1 MNKIYICLFSFLFFY
16 SNLFGQ
22 TSNEMENAWG
32 DIDYKDNAWVKNN
45 SQPHHITKGLRNRHI
60 AVWASHGRFYDARKQ
75 AWRWQRPSMFGTTE
89 DLFTQTIV
97 VPYLIPMLEKAG
109 ANVFTPRER
118 DWQCNEVIVDNDD
131 KYKYPYYVEVNNS
144 KTWGTSPINGFS
156 NIQGD
161 LYDGVNPF
169 MGGTSRMIKTTK
181 GKHFSSISYQ
191 PNIPQEGEYAV
202 YVSYST
208 LENSVDDA
216 EYIVYHKGVE
226 TKITV
231 NQQMGGGTWVYIG
244 TFSFDRGCNPFNR
257 VVITNH
263 SHHKGVVTSDAIRFG
278 GGMGNINR
286 GGIKSGLPRCV
297 EGARYT
303 AQWSGS
309 PYSVYGGKS
318 GEDDYAD
325 DINSRSQMV
334 NWLAGG
340 SVYVPTI
347 EGLKVPLELSLAVH
361 SDAGYAKDFNSL
373 VGSLAIYTTNYNDG
387 RLNSGVS
394 RYASKDLASSVL
406 NNLVKDIQQKYGKW
420 AKRHLWDRNYSE
432 TRLPEVPSA
441 IIETMSHQNFPD
453 MLLGQD
459 PNFKFT
465 FARSLYKTLLKYV
478 ANQHGEDYVVAPLPP
493 KCFKIEFKDKS
504 KVELSWEAT
513 PDHSESTSNATSF
526 NVYMATGTSGFDNG
540 TNIKSN
546 HHIMELEP
554 NVQYNFYI
562 TACNNGGESFPTEVL
577 SAYYQP
583 QATETILVVNG
594 FNRLSG
600 PAVINN
606 EDEQG
611 FDLREDIGVSY
622 GKTLGWNGYQQ
633 VFSKYNAGTEG
644 PDGLGFSDESLA
656 GKVIMGN
663 TFNYTVEHT
672 EAIATAYKYNIVSSS
687 SEAAFS
693 RKLNLD
699 KYKCIDLIL
708 GLEKSTTNSLK
719 YYKTFTPDM
728 QRLLQQ
734 YTQKGGSLIV
744 SGAYVASDMKSF
756 SDKQFLENVLKIN
769 YSPTDSC
776 TNNSSI
782 TGLGLNLNLYNYYND
797 THYAAPKTDIIHPT
811 SSAICAMQY
820 ADQTSSAVAYKGSD
834 YSCFTMGFPFECI
847 INKEARNKLMRGI
860 LNYLLT
866 PKQK

>member
-16 SNLFGQ
+16 SNLLGQ

-45 SQPHHITKGLRNRHI
+45 SQSHHITKGLQNRHI

-144 KTWGTSPINGFS
+144 KTWETSPINGFS

-257 VVITNH
+257 VVVTNH

-303 AQWSGS
+303 AQWSGA
-309 PYSVYGGKS
+309 PYSIYSGK
-318 GEDDYAD
+318 GREDDYAD
-325 DINSRSQMV
+325 DINSRSHMV
-334 NWLAGG
+334 NWIAGG

-432 TRLPEVPSA
+432 TRIPEVPSA

-478 ANQHGEDYVVAPLPP
+478 ANQHGRLRCCSIGA
-493 KCFKIEFKDKS
+493 
-504 KVELSWEAT
+504 
-513 PDHSESTSNATSF
+513 
-526 NVYMATGTSGFDNG
+526 
-540 TNIKSN
+540 
-546 HHIMELEP
+546 
-554 NVQYNFYI
+554 Q
-562 TACNNGGESFPTEVL
+562 VL
-577 SAYYQP
+577 
-583 QATETILVVNG
+583 
-594 FNRLSG
+594 
-600 PAVINN
+600 
-606 EDEQG
+606 
-611 FDLREDIGVSY
+611 
-622 GKTLGWNGYQQ
+622 
-633 VFSKYNAGTEG
+633 
-644 PDGLGFSDESLA
+644 
-656 GKVIMGN
+656 
-663 TFNYTVEHT
+663 
-672 EAIATAYKYNIVSSS
+672 
-687 SEAAFS
+687 
-693 RKLNLD
+693 
-699 KYKCIDLIL
+699 
-708 GLEKSTTNSLK
+708 
-719 YYKTFTPDM
+719 
-728 QRLLQQ
+728 
-734 YTQKGGSLIV
+734 
-744 SGAYVASDMKSF
+744 
-756 SDKQFLENVLKIN
+756 
-769 YSPTDSC
+769 
-776 TNNSSI
+776 
-782 TGLGLNLNLYNYYND
+782 
-797 THYAAPKTDIIHPT
+797 
-811 SSAICAMQY
+811 
-820 ADQTSSAVAYKGSD
+820 
-834 YSCFTMGFPFECI
+834 
-847 INKEARNKLMRGI
+847 
-860 LNYLLT
+860 
-866 PKQK
+866 

>member
-16 SNLFGQ
+16 SNLLGQ

-45 SQPHHITKGLRNRHI
+45 SQPHHITKGLQNRHI

-144 KTWGTSPINGFS
+144 KTWEASPINGFS

-181 GKHFSSISYQ
+181 GKQFSSISYQ

-257 VVITNH
+257 VVVTNH
-263 SHHKGVVTSDAIRFG
+263 SHHKGVITSDAIRFG

-303 AQWSGS
+303 AQWSGA

-325 DINSRSQMV
+325 DINSRSHMV

-406 NNLVKDIQQKYGKW
+406 NNLLKDIQQKYGKW

-432 TRLPEVPSA
+432 TRIPEVPSA

-478 ANQHGEDYVVAPLPP
+478 ANQHGEDYVVAPLAP

-504 KVELSWEAT
+504 KVELSWETT

-546 HHIMELEP
+546 HYTMELEP
-554 NVQYNFYI
+554 NLQYNFYI
-562 TACNNGGESFPTEVL
+562 TACNSGGESFPTEVL
-577 SAYYQP
+577 
-583 QATETILVVNG
+583 
-594 FNRLSG
+594 LSTT
-600 PAVINN
+600 
-606 EDEQG
+606 
-611 FDLREDIGVSY
+611 SY
-622 GKTLGWNGYQQ
+622 RN
-633 VFSKYNAGTEG
+633 
-644 PDGLGFSDESLA
+644 
-656 GKVIMGN
+656 
-663 TFNYTVEHT
+663 
-672 EAIATAYKYNIVSSS
+672 
-687 SEAAFS
+687 
-693 RKLNLD
+693 
-699 KYKCIDLIL
+699 CIDSKWI
-708 GLEKSTTNSLK
+708 
-719 YYKTFTPDM
+719 
-728 QRLLQQ
+728 Q
-734 YTQKGGSLIV
+734 
-744 SGAYVASDMKSF
+744 SF
-756 SDKQFLENVLKIN
+756 IR
-769 YSPTDSC
+769 SC
-776 TNNSSI
+776 S
-782 TGLGLNLNLYNYYND
+782 
-797 THYAAPKTDIIHPT
+797 H
-811 SSAICAMQY
+811 Q
-820 ADQTSSAVAYKGSD
+820 
-834 YSCFTMGFPFECI
+834 
-847 INKEARNKLMRGI
+847 
-860 LNYLLT
+860 
-866 PKQK
+866 

>member
-1 MNKIYICLFSFLFFY
+1 MSKICICLFSFLFFY
-16 SNLFGQ
+16 SNLLGQ
-22 TSNEMENAWG
+22 VSNEIENTWG
-32 DIDYKDNAWVKNN
+32 DINYQNAPWVKNN
-45 SQPHHITKGLRNRHI
+45 SRPHHITKGLQNRHI
-60 AVWASHGRFYDARKQ
+60 AVWASHGRFYDAKKQ
-75 AWRWQRPSMFGTTE
+75 TWKWQRPSMFGTTE

-97 VPYLIPMLEKAG
+97 IPYLIPMLEKAG

-118 DWQCNEVIVDNDD
+118 DWQCNEVIIDNDD
-131 KYKYPYYVEVNNS
+131 KYKSPYYVEINNS
-144 KTWGTSPINGFS
+144 KSWEASPTNGFS

-169 MGGTSRMIKTTK
+169 IGGTSRMIKTTK
-181 GKHFSSISYQ
+181 GKQVSSISYQ

-231 NQQMGGGTWVYIG
+231 NQEMGGGTWVYIG
-244 TFSFDRGCNPFNR
+244 TFLFDKGCNPFNR

-286 GGIKSGLPRCV
+286 GGIKSGLPRCL

-303 AQWSGS
+303 AQWSGA
-309 PYSVYGGKS
+309 PYSVYGGKG

-325 DINSRSQMV
+325 DINSRSHML

-373 VGSLAIYTTNYNDG
+373 VGSLAIYTTDYNDG
-387 RLNSGVS
+387 RLNAGIS
-394 RYASKDLASSVL
+394 RYASKDFASSML
-406 NNLVKDIQQKYGKW
+406 NNLVKDLQQEYGKW
-420 AKRHLWDRNYSE
+420 AKRYLWDRNYSE
-432 TRLPEVPSA
+432 ARLPEVPAA

-465 FARSLYKTLLKYV
+465 FARSLYKSLLKYIT
-478 ANQHGEDYVVAPLPP
+478 NQHGEDYIVAPLTP
-493 KCFKIEFKDKS
+493 KCFKIEFKDES

-513 PDHSESTSNATSF
+513 TDHSESTSNATSF

-540 TNIKSN
+540 TNIKTN
-546 HHIMELEP
+546 HYTMKLEP
-554 NVQYNFYI
+554 NIQYNFYI

-583 QATETILVVNG
+583 QASETILVING

-600 PAVINN
+600 PTVINN
-606 EDEQG
+606 ENEQG
-611 FDLREDIGVSY
+611 FDLKDDIGVSY
-622 GKTLGWNGYQQ
+622 GKTLGWNGYQK
-633 VFSKYNAGTEG
+633 VFSKNKAGIEG

-663 TFNYTVEHT
+663 TFNYTIEHT
-672 EAIATAYKYNIVSSS
+672 EAIATAQKYNIVSSS
-687 SEAAFS
+687 SEAVFT
-693 RKLNLD
+693 RKFNLD

-708 GLEKSTTNSLK
+708 GLEKSTGNSLK
-719 YYKTFTPDM
+719 NYKTFTPNM
-728 QRLLQQ
+728 QKILQQ

-744 SGAYVASDMKSF
+744 SGAYVASDMKTF
-756 SDKQFLENVLKIN
+756 SDKQFLENTLKVN

-776 TNNSSI
+776 KNNSYI

-797 THYAAPKTDIIHPT
+797 IHYAAPKTDIIHPLP
-811 SSAICAMQY
+811 SAICAMQY

-847 INKEARNKLMRGI
+847 IDKDTRNKLMRGI